1 MGRNCLPVLL
11 DTALPLWPDIENGAM
26 SGVDRVELKLMVSDT
41 DQKELMTALR
51 VRSRGASNRRTYF
64 FDTADL
70 TLARCGLIVR
80 ARRNR
85 RGVDD
90 SVVKLRRPGPVS
102 LPRKT
107 RRSSNLG
114 LELDALPGLS
124 IWSASLARRLGR
136 GAVRAVVT
144 GRRPPGTLLS
154 AEQRRFLGA
163 YAEADLSVEELT
175 MHGPI
180 EVTRTP
186 TAIVRAGS
194 RLMVESWI
202 YPDGSRLLEISA
214 KCAPARASR
223 VAAEAGQFLAERGI
237 EPDGTQR
244 TKADASLAYLGW
256 N

>member
-1 MGRNCLPVLL
+1 MGRDCLPVLL
-11 DTALPLWPDIENGAM
+11 DTALPLWPDVENATA

-41 DQKELMTALR
+41 GQKELMSALR
-51 VRSRGASNRRTYF
+51 VTSRGAPNRRTYF

-70 TLARCGLIVR
+70 SLAHCGLIVR

-114 LELDALPGLS
+114 LELDALPGSS
-124 IWSASLARRLGR
+124 IWSASLARRLGPA
-136 GAVRAVVT
+136 AVRAVVT
-144 GRRPPGTLLS
+144 GRRSPGTLLS
-154 AEQRRFLGA
+154 AEQRRFLAA
-163 YAEADLSVEELT
+163 YAGAGLSVDELT
-175 MHGPI
+175 VHGPI

-186 TAIVRAGS
+186 TGIVRAGS
-194 RLMVESWI
+194 RLMVERWT

-214 KCAPARASR
+214 KCTPSRASR
-223 VAAEAGQFLAERGI
+223 LAEAAGRFLAERGI
-237 EPDGTQR
+237 QPDGVQR
-244 TKADASLAYLGW
+244 TKADASMAYFA
-256 N
+256 